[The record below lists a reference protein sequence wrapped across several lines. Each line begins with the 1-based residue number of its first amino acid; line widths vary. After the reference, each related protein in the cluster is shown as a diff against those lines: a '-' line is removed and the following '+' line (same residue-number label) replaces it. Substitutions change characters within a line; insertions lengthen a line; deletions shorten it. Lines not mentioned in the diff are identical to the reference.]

1 MELELEGDQLIQRV
15 RVRRVVPQQVDEELV
30 LVQLTLKR
38 VEDHVEDAVRVEV
51 EVADD
56 RFDDLEQ
63 KIISMN

>member
-30 LVQLTLKR
+30 LVQLTLER

-51 EVADD
+51 EVAND
-56 RFDDLEQ
+56 RLDDLEQ

>member
-1 MELELEGDQLIQRV
+1 VELELEGDQLIQRV

-30 LVQLTLKR
+30 LVQLTLER

-51 EVADD
+51 EVAND
-56 RFDDLEQ
+56 RFDNLEQ

>member
-15 RVRRVVPQQVDEELV
+15 RVRRVVPQQGDEELV
-30 LVQLTLKR
+30 LVQLTLER